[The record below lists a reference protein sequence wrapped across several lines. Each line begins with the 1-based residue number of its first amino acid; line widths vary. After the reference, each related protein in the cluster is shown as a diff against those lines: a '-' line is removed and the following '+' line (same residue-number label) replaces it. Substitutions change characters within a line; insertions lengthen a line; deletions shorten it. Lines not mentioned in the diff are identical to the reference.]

1 MNETQEHVLS
11 SMIVIPV
18 KHIFTDVEL
27 LQKSSDIARLITEK
41 ESEEAGKKNSAA
53 EYKNKID
60 KLQAD
65 IKLISGH
72 INNKYA
78 HFDKPC
84 ELIANFE
91 TKRRQYR
98 LKETGEV
105 VKEEDLHASDYNTL
119 QTKLDLE
126 ETMLQED
133 IARQQQIE
141 DNNQA
146 GDYADGLRI
155 GEDGNLTNLPPRDT
169 TFDPIDAIIVD
180 KKIKGAKK
188 LKPEPKS
195 LLPDDYGKGF
205 DMDDELPE

>member
-141 DNNQA
+141 ENNQI
-146 GDYADGLRI
+146 GDYADGETLAQ
-155 GEDGNLTNLPPRDT
+155 GFYSPL
-169 TFDPIDAIIVD
+169 DAIIVD
-180 KKIKGAKK
+180 KKVKGAKK